1 MQHSESIKELAAALL
16 KAQQSFET
24 ATKGAD
30 NPFFKSKYA
39 DLPEVWRVAK
49 GPLGANGLAIVQS
62 PESDGNGA
70 IEIETM
76 LVHAPSGE
84 WIKSRMRMKPVK
96 DDPQGVGSCI
106 TYARRYALSALI
118 GIVADEDDD
127 GNAASHAAPPAAK
140 KEATKQPAT
149 AKVVDIA
156 RGMYLSFQETG
167 MKKDEIMA
175 LFQKVTGKSDMKA
188 LTQPDIDKLKAAL
201 EMRRIEKAALDEGG
215 GEVVLRKEH
224 APDGVEEIAF
234 PE

>member
-62 PESDGNGA
+62 PESDVNGA

-84 WIKSRMRMKPVK
+84 WIKSRLRMKPVK

-127 GNAASHAAPPAAK
+127 GNAASHAAPPKAEAK
-140 KEATKQPAT
+140 KAAPTSNI
-149 AKVVDIA
+149 VDIA
-156 RGMYLSFQETG
+156 RGLYLSFQEAG

-175 LFQKVTGKSDMKA
+175 LFQKVTGKSDMKTLVQA
-188 LTQPDIDKLKAAL
+188 DIDKLKETL
-201 EMRRIEKAALDEGG
+201 EMRRIEQAAIKEGG
-215 GEVVLRKEH
+215 GEVVLRKEQ